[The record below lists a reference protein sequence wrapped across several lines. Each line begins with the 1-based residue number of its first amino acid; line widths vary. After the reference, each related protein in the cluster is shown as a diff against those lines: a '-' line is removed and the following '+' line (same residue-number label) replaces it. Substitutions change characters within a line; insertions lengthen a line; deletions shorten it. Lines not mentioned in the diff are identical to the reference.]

1 MRYYD
6 HFLSKPALTGVL
18 IVISI
23 AIVCYNYGVG
33 LEQFKP
39 EAVSRAVTKLGPWGP
54 AVYILLNILRP
65 LFFFPAII
73 LAVAGGLAYGPYLGA
88 LYLITGTVL
97 GASGCFWLA
106 WLLGQNTVGR
116 LLPSGCHLSRM
127 AEQVGGQ
134 DFKMLLLIRLMP
146 VVPWDAFSF
155 LAGLTQVRFW
165 PYCLATFL
173 GSIPGAVIFCCLGN
187 ALNRSLLTAVWGAVL
202 LAIIF
207 SCLPRVFCRNMDRE
221 RRDFL

>member
-1 MRYYD
+1 MRHYD
-6 HFLSKPALTGVL
+6 RFLSKPALTGIL
-18 IVISI
+18 TAISI
-23 AIVCYNYGVG
+23 AVICYNYGVG
-33 LEQFKP
+33 FEQFKP
-39 EAVSRAVTKLGPWGP
+39 EAVSRAVTELGPWGP

-65 LFFFPAII
+65 LVFFPAII

-97 GASGCFWLA
+97 GATVCFWLA
-106 WLLGQNTVGR
+106 RLLGENTIGR
-116 LLPSGCHLSRM
+116 LLPAGCQLSRM
-127 AEQVGGQ
+127 AEQVSEQG
-134 DFKMLLLIRLMP
+134 FRMLLLLRLMP

-173 GSIPGAVIFCCLGN
+173 GSIPGAFIFCYLGN
-187 ALNRSLLTAVWGAVL
+187 ALHRPLLTAVWGAVL
-202 LAIIF
+202 MAIIF

-221 RRDFL
+221 RRDSL